1 MALKGPGVSLTDSDE
16 WVTPQSALI
25 PVRDT
30 IGKQVRE
37 VVDSKLVKILD
48 EANHGWVKEI
58 LEGQVRHILLALE
71 EEKRISDF
79 SLFNVDV
86 NKHRII
92 VEMRIK
98 EKKEQK
104 YSMQTVIGHSGLTRT
119 KRLSNEAFDRAMEGV

>member
-1 MALKGPGVSLTDSDE
+1 M
-16 WVTPQSALI
+16 I